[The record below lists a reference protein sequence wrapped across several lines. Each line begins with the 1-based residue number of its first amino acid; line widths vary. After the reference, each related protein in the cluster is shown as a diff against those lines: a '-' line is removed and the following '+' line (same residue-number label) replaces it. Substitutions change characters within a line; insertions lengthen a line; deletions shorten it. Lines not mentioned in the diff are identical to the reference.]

1 MDDFLDKYQLQKL
14 KEVQVNNLNNPIT
27 TKEREVV
34 TKSIL
39 TRKKKKKTE
48 FLQTFKELIP
58 ILLKLFHKVE
68 REGTSLSSFYE
79 ATVILIHKP
88 LKDSTK
94 KENFRPNFRHECKNT
109 Q

>member
-39 TRKKKKKTE
+39 TRKKKKKNRIPPDFQRANTNTP
-48 FLQTFKELIP
+48 QTIPQSRKRRNIAKLI
-58 ILLKLFHKVE
+58 L
-68 REGTSLSSFYE
+68 
-79 ATVILIHKP
+79 
-88 LKDSTK
+88 
-94 KENFRPNFRHECKNT
+94 
-109 Q
+109 